1 MSRLTVV
8 KDFLTIALSN
18 AQEVLTKFSADVVN
32 DPQYAFTWAD
42 RAFAA
47 SGKVRVC
54 QQTLLQIERLGV
66 DHGNGVPDD
75 AEILRHILKG
85 FSDSILSD
93 ACYNPSSSSQCADM
107 TEQAYR
113 VARAEIYREIR
124 YDV

>member
-8 KDFLTIALSN
+8 KDFLTITLSN
-18 AQEVLTKFSADVVN
+18 AQEVLTKFSTDVVN

-54 QQTLLQIERLGV
+54 QQTLLQIERLSV
-66 DHGNGVPDD
+66 DHGNGVPHDE
-75 AEILRHILKG
+75 EILSHVLKG
-85 FSDSILSD
+85 ISNNILSD
-93 ACYNPSSSSQCADM
+93 ACYTPSSSSQSATM